1 MNVPMVDYNI
11 LKPQQ
16 TFSEGMQ
23 QSQQNRMNNQMNKM
37 KLQGAEVEQEAQQ
50 YKLEQLK
57 RERQIMLDFQQQL
70 QTQGK
75 SPDLNNYLDIL
86 IQSGIPENVE
96 KGLMG
101 KQKLQEQRQ
110 YAQIMGLPDP
120 AQPMQPQEGAPS
132 SMAAPSPVGNAL
144 MSPAAP
150 TSPPVNEMA
159 TQRTGSPITQS
170 FGVDQV
176 TTITNRIQQLTALG
190 TPQAMQTAKLLQ
202 DQLEMIARQK
212 GTTGPRILSPG
223 SMMVDESGN
232 RLAMNPRVTG
242 GGGSATS
249 RAAAPMASVGPG
261 TKLKPGEVYNSEL
274 DRIEAKPGSDLF
286 VKQSGQHAKDYKAAK
301 TAADT
306 IDNSVSKIDKIISP
320 SNKSA
325 FAGNF
330 GGYNAYATRMLP
342 DNSNLRKTIDSFKS
356 DLKQAGMEMIRQG
369 GSIGQ
374 MTEKEWPIVEQM
386 IASIDP
392 VLSESEARNIFE
404 SIKTRFQH
412 IKESA
417 RDTYDTQWGQTQY
430 HRNTLDKQSGSAPTL
445 RAEDQRAL
453 EWATANANDPRA
465 AEIKRRLGVK

>member
-1 MNVPMVDYNI
+1 MNVPTVDYSI

-23 QSQQNRMNNQMNKM
+23 QSQQNRMTSQMNKM
-37 KLQGAEVEQEAQQ
+37 RMQGAQVEQEAQQ

-57 RERQIMLDFQQQL
+57 RERQVMLDFQQQL
-70 QTQGK
+70 QAQGK
-75 SPDLNNYLDIL
+75 SPDLNSYLDVL

-110 YAQIMGLPDP
+110 YAQIMGFPDP
-120 AQPMQPQEGAPS
+120 VQPTQPQEGTPS
-132 SMAAPSPVGNAL
+132 ALTPSNPANNAL
-144 MSPAAP
+144 MSQASPVAPPANAVAAP
-150 TSPPVNEMA
+150 
-159 TQRTGSPITQS
+159 RTGSPIAQN
-170 FGVDQV
+170 FGADQV
-176 TTITNRIQQLTALG
+176 ATITNRIQQLTALG

-202 DQLEMIARQK
+202 DQLEMVARQK
-212 GTTGPRILSPG
+212 GTTGARILPPG
-223 SMMVDESGN
+223 SIMVDELGN

-242 GGGSATS
+242 SGGGGSS
-249 RAAAPMASVGPG
+249 RVAAPVASTGPG
-261 TKLKPGEVYNSEL
+261 TRLKPGEVYNEAL
-274 DRIEAKPGSDLF
+274 DRIEAKPGSDLY

-301 TAADT
+301 TTADT
-306 IDNSVSKIDKIISP
+306 LDNSISKIDKILNP
-320 SNKSA
+320 ANKGA

-342 DNSNLRKTIDSFKS
+342 DNSNLRKTIDSLKS
-356 DLKQAGMEMIRQG
+356 DLKQAGMEMMRQG

-404 SIKTRFQH
+404 SVKARFQH

-417 RDTYDTQWGQTQY
+417 RDTYDSQWGQTQY
-430 HRNTLDKQSGSAPTL
+430 HRNTFDKQSGGTPTL
-445 RAEDQRAL
+445 RAEDRQAL
-453 EWATANANDPRA
+453 EWAAANPADPRA
-465 AEIKRRLGVK
+465 TEIKRRLGVR